1 LRSRIRTAPHL
12 LPGSSDKSKGGGGG
26 SGGTMMTQQL
36 SHAAQ
41 ETQLVLALQNE
52 DRDGDGFLDAI
63 SISRVLVNNHL
74 RLSKEEMSK
83 CFDY

>member
-12 LPGSSDKSKGGGGG
+12 LPGNSDYTKGISGG
-26 SGGTMMTQQL
+26 GGTMMNQQL